1 MKSDRLKIN
10 FEAIA
15 LFVRVTRQKTSVLV
29 IGVCAIATSKSS
41 KSLHRMLS
49 AKGNPTMDN
58 LTAILKV
65 LRETLQV
72 DIKVKT
78 IACA

>member
-1 MKSDRLKIN
+1 MQSDRLKIN

-29 IGVCAIATSKSS
+29 IGVCAIATYKSS
-41 KSLHRMLS
+41 KGIHRMLS